1 MEIVGYADRFS
12 VAPGETVRFHV
23 SCMQPSYQADIVRL
37 IHGDPNPKGPGFK
50 EELVATPVSGEY
62 PGRRQDIHTG
72 SHIIVPDVPLLGLHD
87 GFTLHAWIYPTTPQ
101 KGVQGILTKWSE
113 AEGGYGLVLDEGG
126 VLAVWLTDPAGRTEQ
141 VRINTP
147 LRSLDWYFVAATFD
161 AHSGE
166 IAVYQ
171 EPLRTWPQDQTRATV
186 TATTQFQA
194 TPTTPVDCVM
204 AGLWR
209 TGDDGEFRVDCHFNG
224 KIDRPGVFR
233 RALSRDELLSLQ
245 RGASPLAFGDDL
257 VAAWDFSAEVA
268 SDTIIDTAP
277 HGLHGRAINMP
288 ARAMTGYNWSGA
300 GDGFSQHPARVRR
313 DSFS

>member
-1 MEIVGYADRFS
+1 MEIVGYADQFS

-126 VLAVWLTDPAGRTEQ
+126 VLAVWLTDPGRAYRAGTDQ
-141 VRINTP
+141 YPAP
-147 LRSLDWYFVAATFD
+147 LR
-161 AHSGE
+161 
-166 IAVYQ
+166 
-171 EPLRTWPQDQTRATV
+171 
-186 TATTQFQA
+186 
-194 TPTTPVDCVM
+194 
-204 AGLWR
+204 R
-209 TGDDGEFRVDCHFNG
+209 TGISWRPRLTLAAVRSPCIKSRCVRGHRT
-224 KIDRPGVFR
+224 RPGR
-233 RALSRDELLSLQ
+233 
-245 RGASPLAFGDDL
+245 P
-257 VAAWDFSAEVA
+257 
-268 SDTIIDTAP
+268 
-277 HGLHGRAINMP
+277 
-288 ARAMTGYNWSGA
+288 
-300 GDGFSQHPARVRR
+300 
-313 DSFS
+313 

>member
-72 SHIIVPDVPLLGLHD
+72 SHIIVPDAPLLGLHD

-126 VLAVWLTDPAGRTEQ
+126 VLAVWLTDPAGHTEQ

-147 LRSLDWYFVAATFD
+147 LRSVDWYFVAATFD
-161 AHSGE
+161 AHSG
-166 IAVYQ
+166 
-171 EPLRTWPQDQTRATV
+171 QDR
-186 TATTQFQA
+186 
-194 TPTTPVDCVM
+194 
-204 AGLWR
+204 
-209 TGDDGEFRVDCHFNG
+209 RV
-224 KIDRPGVFR
+224 
-233 RALSRDELLSLQ
+233 
-245 RGASPLAFGDDL
+245 
-257 VAAWDFSAEVA
+257 
-268 SDTIIDTAP
+268 
-277 HGLHGRAINMP
+277 
-288 ARAMTGYNWSGA
+288 SGA
-300 GDGFSQHPARVRR
+300 VAYVATGPDPGDRNGHDPAPGHPHDWGRLRDGRPVADGRGRRVPGWPT
-313 DSFS
+313 F